1 VEGWLILRLIR
12 LMGTQS
18 VSQSVSQPA
27 SQSEQA
33 ASQHR
38 SSSSRAASAGG
49 ERRDERPRL
58 LSSDSTEFDRTLTTE
73 TGRAQRCS
81 FDGDAWRRRRERVG
95 GAGPGFL
102 PLLVGLQP
110 ACLPHSLTRT
120 STGARSQFS
129 VNSL

>member
-1 VEGWLILRLIR
+1 MEGWLILRLIR

-18 VSQSVSQPA
+18 VSQSVSQSA
-27 SQSEQA
+27 SQPVSGNVGT
-33 ASQHR
+33 
-38 SSSSRAASAGG
+38 SSGG
-49 ERRDERPRL
+49 GAKDETRRDERPRL
-58 LSSDSTEFDRTLTTE
+58 LSSDSTEFDRTLIKTTE

-81 FDGDAWRRRRERVG
+81 FDGEAWRRRRERVG

>member
-1 VEGWLILRLIR
+1 MLRLIR

-18 VSQSVSQPA
+18 VSQSA
-27 SQSEQA
+27 SQSVGTSSIAAAAAEQPA
-33 ASQHR
+33 
-38 SSSSRAASAGG
+38 RAAKD
-49 ERRDERPRL
+49 ETRRDERPRL

-81 FDGDAWRRRRERVG
+81 FDGEAWRRRRERVG

>member
-1 VEGWLILRLIR
+1 MILRLIR

-18 VSQSVSQPA
+18 VSQSA
-27 SQSEQA
+27 SQSVSRNKQP
-33 ASQHR
+33 S

-58 LSSDSTEFDRTLTTE
+58 LSSDSTEFDRTLIKTTE

-81 FDGDAWRRRRERVG
+81 FDGEAWRRRRERVG